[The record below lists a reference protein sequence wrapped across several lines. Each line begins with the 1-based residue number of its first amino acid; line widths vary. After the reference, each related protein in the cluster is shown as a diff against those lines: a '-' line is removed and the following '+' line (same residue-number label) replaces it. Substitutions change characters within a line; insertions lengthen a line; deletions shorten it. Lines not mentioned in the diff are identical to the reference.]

1 MIAYIEGKITQKEPA
16 YVIIETGGIGYEVK
30 ISLNTFEAL
39 KDLEQGKLLTHLQ
52 IKDDAHTL
60 YGFVDMAE
68 KKLFLDLISISGV
81 GPSTGMVILSSMAPQ
96 DIKKAIIHEE
106 VATMQRIKGIG
117 AKTAQRIILE
127 LKDKLLKENAGTAS
141 TNYVETSSNTASQ
154 EALSALITL
163 GINKSVAEKSIYS
176 IVKKHGGQVT
186 VEEIIKLALKT
197 S

>member
-16 YVIIETGGIGYEVK
+16 YVIVETNGIGYEVK

-39 KDLEQGKLLTHLQ
+39 KNVEQGKLFTHLQ

-60 YGFVDMAE
+60 YGFTNTAE

-81 GPSTGMVILSSMAPQ
+81 GPGTGMIILSSMNPQ
-96 DIKKAIIHEE
+96 DIRNAIIHEE
-106 VATMQRIKGIG
+106 VAVLQRIKGIG

-127 LKDKLLKENAGTAS
+127 LRDKLLKESAGTGATDYIES
-141 TNYVETSSNTASQ
+141 SSNTASQ

-163 GINKSVAEKSIYS
+163 GINKSAAEKSIYS
-176 IVKKHGGQVT
+176 IVKKHGGQIT

>member
-16 YVIIETGGIGYEVK
+16 YVIVETNGIGYEVK

-39 KDLEQGKLLTHLQ
+39 KNVEQGKLFTHLQ

-60 YGFVDMAE
+60 YGFTNTAE

-81 GPSTGMVILSSMAPQ
+81 GPGTGMIILSSMNPQ
-96 DIKKAIIHEE
+96 DIRNAIIHEE
-106 VATMQRIKGIG
+106 VAVLQRIKGIG

-127 LKDKLLKENAGTAS
+127 LRDKLLKESAGTGATDYIES
-141 TNYVETSSNTASQ
+141 SSNTASQ

-163 GINKSVAEKSIYS
+163 GINKSAAEKSIYS